1 MKKHFLILF
10 LILSIVPFLA
20 GCGKARPERTSFSY
34 TGVISQIGYY
44 LTITTDDDNFK
55 LRSTFLDL
63 NPYLNKKVKIH
74 GQFSND
80 VFFVDD
86 VKPAQ

>member
-1 MKKHFLILF
+1 MIFLSFI
-10 LILSIVPFLA
+10 PFLA
-20 GCGKARPERTSFSY
+20 GCGKARPQRTSFSY
-34 TGVISQIGYY
+34 TGIVRQDGYY

-63 NPYLNKKVKIH
+63 SFYLNKKVKIH
-74 GQFSND
+74 GQFSQD

-86 VKPAQ
+86 IKPTQ